1 MIQLYKDYKLYEDYK
16 KLGASM
22 GEIIK
27 VDVDKVLVGCEDG
40 SVIDVKLSDVNF
52 IPEIG
57 DKVKVY
63 KSDDSYY
70 IVKKDD
76 ESYEEEKSYEKENKK
91 ADKAYE
97 ESPQN
102 VTNNYYIDKNNNVGK
117 RVHKIAYVLLAFF
130 LGGLGVHKFYA
141 GKFGMGF
148 LYLLFSWT
156 TIPQIIAFVEAIL
169 TIFTKQADEYG
180 YIYL

>member
-1 MIQLYKDYKLYEDYK
+1 
-16 KLGASM
+16 M

-27 VDVDKVLVGCEDG
+27 VDINKVLVGCEDG
-40 SVIDVKLSDVNF
+40 SVIDVNLSDVNF

-70 IVKKDD
+70 IVKKNEEDLKD
-76 ESYEEEKSYEKENKK
+76 ENWDKSYQKEEKNENVSKK
-91 ADKAYE
+91 YE

-102 VTNNYYIDKNNNVGK
+102 ITNNYYLDQFKGK

-141 GKFGMGF
+141 GKIGKGF
-148 LYLLFSWT
+148 LYLIFSWT
-156 TIPQIIAFVEAIL
+156 TIPEIIGIVEAIH
-169 TIFTKQADEYG
+169 TIFTKKADEYG
-180 YIYL
+180 CIYL